1 MYVFVCYGWLTMEA
15 AVAEKEEA
23 GMTEG
28 NDDRLDELGNR
39 VGYLTGRVDEMSKRI
54 DDLSDRVDQGFTQI
68 DMRFTQIDVRFTQ
81 MDARFDALQR
91 TLLQL
96 GGVMFAGFLGL
107 IATQI

>member
-1 MYVFVCYGWLTMEA
+1 MEA

-28 NDDRLDELGNR
+28 NDVRLDELGKS
-39 VGYLTGRVDEMSKRI
+39 VGYLSGRVDEMSKRM
-54 DDLSDRVDQGFTQI
+54 DEGFAGLNRQFDKVDE
-68 DMRFTQIDVRFTQ
+68 RFKQTDARFAQ

-96 GGVMFAGFLGL
+96 SGVMFAGFLGL